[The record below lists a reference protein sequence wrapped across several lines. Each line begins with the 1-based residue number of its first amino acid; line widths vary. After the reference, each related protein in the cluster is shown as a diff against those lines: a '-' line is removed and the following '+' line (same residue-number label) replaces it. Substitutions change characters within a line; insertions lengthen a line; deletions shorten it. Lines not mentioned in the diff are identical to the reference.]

1 MANRWLQH
9 LAQYRK
15 VNKDMKPKELMKN
28 ARKSYQSGGG
38 VFKSIG
44 NTVKTATH
52 DVKSSVNKLK
62 GGGVF
67 KSIGNT
73 VKTATHDVKSSVNKL
88 KGGGVFKSIGNTVK
102 TATHDVKSSVNKLKG
117 GGGDSNMPTPYVK
130 SQMGSPVQGAM
141 DVIDMRGGGVVPYE
155 TTGTDSTPAKVG
167 GRRSRRQSSRKSRR
181 TRRR

>member
-28 ARKSYQSGGG
+28 ARKSYQS
-38 VFKSIG
+38 
-44 NTVKTATH
+44 
-52 DVKSSVNKLK
+52 